1 VQAMK
6 ILKTHDTKYRDEI
19 ISLYIE
25 AFSTGLSKQSIDT
38 VELNKY
44 FDVIFNKGEV
54 LLAIEKE
61 EVLGGLMTCPLKYD
75 KSLPKSIPEKYPI
88 DKCVYLAEM
97 MVAEKKRGKGI
108 GGRLLSEF
116 FESVDRKQYSDAF
129 LRVWKENHFA
139 LDLYRK
145 MGFEPVAT
153 IQQTKTKA
161 DGSGTFTLEKIYLH
175 KEL

>member
-1 VQAMK
+1 MK

-19 ISLYIE
+19 VSLYIE
-25 AFSTGLSKQSIDT
+25 AFSTGLSKQYIDT

-44 FDVIFNKGEV
+44 FDVIFSKGEV
-54 LLAIEKE
+54 LLAIEKD
-61 EVLGGLMTCPLKYD
+61 EVLGGLMTCPLKFD
-75 KSLPKSIPEKYPI
+75 KSLPKEIPEKFPI

-97 MVAEKKRGKGI
+97 MVAVKKRGKGI
-108 GGRLLSEF
+108 GGRLLTEF
-116 FESVDRKQYSDAF
+116 FATVDRTFYSDAF
-129 LRVWKENHFA
+129 LRVWKENHIA

-153 IQQTKTKA
+153 IEQTKMKA
-161 DGSGTFTLEKIYLH
+161 DGSGSFVLEKTYLH